1 MILFRIWIA
10 LALPLQAAGDMVED
24 DVLLFQYAKT
34 LLKGEWLGQYDLHTF
49 LNVITYPFFLAVFY
63 KLHIPYSLGIITLYI
78 MACATIVY
86 ALKPVIKNQYVSIC
100 VFLLLLY
107 SPSMLTTHYVQRL
120 YRMAIIPS
128 FVLLVFGFQIGLFLR
143 IEEKGRCL
151 VWWILG
157 ECISLWVE

>member
-1 MILFRIWIA
+1 M
-10 LALPLQAAGDMVED
+10 PLQAAGDMVED

-49 LNVITYPFFLAVFY
+49 LKGITYPFFLAVFY

-78 MACATIVY
+78 MACATMVY

-128 FVLLVFGFQIGLFLR
+128 FVLLVFGFQIVLFMR
-143 IEEKGRCL
+143 IEYNGR
-151 VWWILG
+151 
-157 ECISLWVE
+157 